1 MNDLITDEMSF
12 AEEYEELYKDINKKY
27 NDIYRKLTN
36 RREGLA
42 RDMMGLNLLFSST
55 EALTDTEETSVEN
68 AVKAMDEAESLIDS
82 FLEEEW
88 PRFATFFRENNI
100 TLDMLIG

>member
-1 MNDLITDEMSF
+1 MNDLITDDMSF
-12 AEEYEELYKDINKKY
+12 AEEYNTLYKDVNKKY

-42 RDMMGLNLLFSST
+42 RDMMGLNVIYSSQ

-68 AVKAMDEAESLIDS
+68 ALKAMDEAESLINS

-88 PRFATFFRENNI
+88 PRLAAFFKENNI